1 MRGQPLHADW
11 RAFYRA
17 EPQGGVCH
25 LLPQGENR
33 EPQNRVCWAGR
44 GRGRVPAGRAF
55 MGGLFQGKESGCQ
68 VPGGQSW
75 WGSGSSSAVWGHEET
90 QELATRACGA
100 SNDNNVPVE
109 CAFFKLHS
117 SLRSPVKESNLRIK
131 RENLNK

>member
-1 MRGQPLHADW
+1 MASVTYCPKEETGNPKTGCAGRGGGG
-11 RAFYRA
+11 A
-17 EPQGGVCH
+17 ESPQGGLSWVAC
-25 LLPQGENR
+25 
-33 EPQNRVCWAGR
+33 
-44 GRGRVPAGRAF
+44 
-55 MGGLFQGKESGCQ
+55 FQGKESGCQ

-117 SLRSPVKESNLRIK
+117 
-131 RENLNK
+131 